1 MTMIVGIP
9 REIKDQEYRVSM
21 TPGGVRLLA
30 EAGHQLTVESGAGT
44 GSGFSDADY
53 SAAGASIVP
62 DAASAWGA
70 ELVVKVKEP
79 LPAEYAFLR
88 PGMVLFTYLHLAAER
103 ELTLEMMK
111 RGVTGI
117 AYETVELPDAQ
128 LPLLKPMSEVAG
140 RLAVQVGAYYLEKV
154 NGGSGKLIGGVAGV
168 EPARVTIIGG
178 GVVGASAARIALGMG
193 AEVTVLDTSIER
205 LRHLEE
211 VLHERLITRSAD
223 PLSIEEAV
231 AEADL
236 LVGAV
241 LVKGA
246 RAPRV
251 VTRRMVARMSK
262 GSVVVDVSVDQGG
275 CIETIRPTKHSD
287 PVYFVDGVLHYG
299 VTNMPGAVPR
309 TSTIALSNATLPYVV
324 KLASQGIPGA
334 LVSNPD
340 LAKGVN
346 THRGNV
352 TYRAVADAFGLE
364 YTPLEKIL

>member
-1 MTMIVGIP
+1 MTVGIP

-21 TPGGVRLLA
+21 TPGGVRQLV
-30 EAGHQLTVESGAGT
+30 EAGHRVVVETSAGE
-44 GSGFSDADY
+44 GSGFSDSDY
-53 SAAGASIVP
+53 RNAGALIVP
-62 DAASAWGA
+62 SASDAWGA

-79 LPAEYAFLR
+79 LPGEYGFLR
-88 PGMVLFTYLHLAAER
+88 PDLVLFTYLHLAAER
-103 ELTLEMMK
+103 ELTLELLK

-117 AYETVELPDAQ
+117 AYETVELADGQ

-140 RLAVQVGAYYLEKV
+140 RLAVQTGAFYLEKLH
-154 NGGSGKLIGGVAGV
+154 GGSGKLLGGVAGV

-178 GVVGASAARIALGMG
+178 GIVGASAARIALGMG
-193 AEVTVLDTSIER
+193 AEVTVLDMNIDK

-223 PLSIEEAV
+223 PLAVEEAV

-246 RAPRV
+246 RTPRV
-251 VTRRMVARMSK
+251 VTRRMVARMAK
-262 GSVVVDVSVDQGG
+262 GSVVIDVSVDQGG

-287 PVYFVDGVLHYG
+287 PIYFVDGILHYG

-309 TSTIALSNATLPYVV
+309 TSTAALSNATLPYVV
-324 KLASQGIPGA
+324 KLASLGIPGA
-334 LVSNPD
+334 LASNPD
-340 LAKGVN
+340 LARGVN
-346 THRGNV
+346 VHRGNV
-352 TYRAVADAFGLE
+352 TYRAVAEAFGIE
-364 YTPLEKIL
+364 YRPLG

>member
-1 MTMIVGIP
+1 MRVGVP

-21 TPGGVRLLA
+21 APGGVRQLV
-30 EAGHQLTVESGAGT
+30 EAGHRVVVETGAGE
-44 GSGFSDADY
+44 GSGFSDSDY
-53 SAAGASIVP
+53 SNAGAMIVP
-62 DAASAWGA
+62 TASDAWGA

-79 LPAEYAFLR
+79 LPPEYGFLR
-88 PGMVLFTYLHLAAER
+88 PDLVLFTYLHLAAER
-103 ELTLEMMK
+103 ELTLEMMN

-117 AYETVELPDAQ
+117 AYETVELEDGQ

-140 RLAVQVGAYYLEKV
+140 RLAVQTGAFYLEKLH
-154 NGGSGKLIGGVAGV
+154 GGSGKLLGGVAGV

-178 GVVGASAARIALGMG
+178 GIVGASAARVALGMG
-193 AEVTVLDTSIER
+193 AEVTVLDMNIDK

-223 PLSIEEAV
+223 PLAVEEAV

-251 VTRRMVARMSK
+251 VTRRMVARMAK
-262 GSVVVDVSVDQGG
+262 GSVVIDVSVDQGG
-275 CIETIRPTKHSD
+275 CVETIRPTKHSD
-287 PVYFVDGVLHYG
+287 PIYFVDGILHYG

-309 TSTIALSNATLPYVV
+309 TSTAALSNATLPYAL
-324 KLASQGIPGA
+324 KLASLGIPGA
-334 LVSNPD
+334 LASNPD

-346 THRGNV
+346 VHRGNV
-352 TYRAVADAFGLE
+352 TYRAVAEAFGIE
-364 YTPLEKIL
+364 YRPLG